1 MTDSISHLRRF
12 IAEGKHWYIALLEAI
27 GLWKAKEEIYN
38 GQHYSYLIA
47 GEAFD
52 WLLLASRLCHEAAEL
67 IPERERD
74 ELLMGRPPLLLSKH
88 EFKSLIGNAKY
99 RAHLNYCYG
108 VIVEQMLQL
117 AVEAEVEKEQ
127 QGYLRWEDPQR
138 VAFQRI
144 YGATP
149 EELLT
154 RFRAQRATEPLG
166 SISIAEWEE
175 FTYWL
180 FKYRI
185 ANSDSARMASDT
197 RKALDFL
204 ARMQDDRPDFYYFNS
219 NAD

>member
-1 MTDSISHLRRF
+1 MTDPVGHLRRS

-52 WLLLASRLCHEAAEL
+52 WLLLANRLCQEVADL
-67 IPERERD
+67 IPECERD
-74 ELLMGRPPLLLSKH
+74 ELLLGRPPLLLSKY

-99 RAHLNYCYG
+99 RAHLNYFYG
-108 VIVEQMLQL
+108 VVVEQMLQL
-117 AVEAEVEKEQ
+117 AVETEVEKEQ
-127 QGYLRWEDPQR
+127 QGYLRREDPQR

-144 YGATP
+144 YGATA
-149 EELLT
+149 EELLA
-154 RFRAQRATEPLG
+154 RFRSQRPGAPPEN
-166 SISIAEWEE
+166 ISIAEWDE
-175 FTYWL
+175 FIYWL
-180 FKYRI
+180 FKYRL

-204 ARMQDDRPDFYYFNS
+204 ACMQGDRPDFYYFI
-219 NAD
+219 A

>member
-1 MTDSISHLRRF
+1 MTDPVGHLRRS

-52 WLLLASRLCHEAAEL
+52 WLLLANRLCQEVADL

-74 ELLMGRPPLLLSKH
+74 ELLLGRPPLLLSKY
-88 EFKSLIGNAKY
+88 EFKRLIGNAKY
-99 RAHLNYCYG
+99 RAHLNYFYG
-108 VIVEQMLQL
+108 VVVEQMLQL
-117 AVEAEVEKEQ
+117 AVESEVEKEQ
-127 QGYLRWEDPQR
+127 QGCLRREDPQR

-144 YGATP
+144 YGATE
-149 EELLT
+149 EELLA
-154 RFRAQRATEPLG
+154 RFRNQRPGASPE
-166 SISIAEWEE
+166 SVSIAEWDG
-175 FTYWL
+175 FIYWL
-180 FKYRI
+180 FQYRL

-204 ARMQDDRPDFYYFNS
+204 ACMQGDRPDLYYFI
-219 NAD
+219 A